1 MTALLQAEG
10 VTKTFGGYT
19 ALSDVSCDVE
29 IGSIH
34 AFIGP
39 NGAGKTTLFN
49 IVSGVLRPTAGRL
62 VYQGRDYTGSRAD
75 QVLAMGVARNFQQV
89 RLFHGLSVVENV
101 MVGCH
106 ARMGGLLR
114 DALNLVSPRPATE
127 IAARVRALEML
138 QLVGMGDRVRGSPG
152 ELTLVDQR
160 RLEIARAL
168 ASAPRVLLLDEPAA
182 GMNPADVSELAALV
196 RRIRTLGITILLV
209 EHHMRFVM
217 AIADTITVLSAGRV
231 IARGPPVAI
240 QRDEERDRGLSGRRA
255 MTLLAIDE
263 VKVAYGN
270 VVALDGVS
278 LNVGEGEIVA
288 LIGANGA
295 GKSTLMKAVMG
306 LVRVA
311 GGTIAFAGASL
322 LDRRTYER
330 AGFGIGYVAEGRG
343 TLRQL
348 TVRENLLMGA
358 FSRGRD
364 ATIQADLHRVLQRFP
379 PLAERLSLPAG
390 LLSGGQ
396 QQMLVIARAL
406 MSRPRL
412 LLLDEPS
419 LGLAPLIAAEIF
431 RTVATLTETGVAVL
445 LVEQNA
451 HAALRLAKRAY
462 VIETGR
468 IVISGTDL
476 LHDPRVRKSYLGE
489 VTLT

>member
-1 MTALLQAEG
+1 
-10 VTKTFGGYT
+10 
-19 ALSDVSCDVE
+19 
-29 IGSIH
+29 
-34 AFIGP
+34 
-39 NGAGKTTLFN
+39 
-49 IVSGVLRPTAGRL
+49 
-62 VYQGRDYTGSRAD
+62 
-75 QVLAMGVARNFQQV
+75 
-89 RLFHGLSVVENV
+89 
-101 MVGCH
+101 
-106 ARMGGLLR
+106 
-114 DALNLVSPRPATE
+114 
-127 IAARVRALEML
+127 
-138 QLVGMGDRVRGSPG
+138 
-152 ELTLVDQR
+152 
-160 RLEIARAL
+160 
-168 ASAPRVLLLDEPAA
+168 
-182 GMNPADVSELAALV
+182 
-196 RRIRTLGITILLV
+196 
-209 EHHMRFVM
+209 
-217 AIADTITVLSAGRV
+217 
-231 IARGPPVAI
+231 
-240 QRDEERDRGLSGRRA
+240 
-255 MTLLAIDE
+255 MTLLTIE
-263 VKVAYGN
+263 QVRVAYGN

-278 LNVGEGEIVA
+278 LTVGEGEIVA
-288 LIGANGA
+288 LIGTNGA

-322 LDRRTYER
+322 LDRQTYER
-330 AGFGIGYVAEGRG
+330 AGLGIGYVAEGRG

-364 ATIQADLHRVLQRFP
+364 AKIQVDLDRVLQRFP

-431 RTVATLTETGVAVL
+431 RTVATLTEAGVAVL

-451 HAALRLAKRAY
+451 HAALRLAERAY

-468 IVISGTDL
+468 IVVSGTDL
-476 LHDPRVRKSYLGE
+476 LHDPRVRESYLGE